1 MTVGPQL
8 TDLIAH
14 LNKQREKADKV
25 KEALKVLNAAVED
38 ARTAGVQVDCSYG
51 AAVWAVSGPSG
62 NPAPM
67 QIPAQFWAYT
77 SVRI

>member
-14 LNKQREKADKV
+14 LNKQRERADKV
-25 KEALKVLNAAVED
+25 KEALRLLNAAVED
-38 ARTAGVQVDCSYG
+38 ARNAGVQVDCSYG
-51 AAVWAVSGPSG
+51 
-62 NPAPM
+62 PADWVDDLGGKGK
-67 QIPAQFWAYT
+67 IPAQFWAYT